1 MGYNQKYIQSSKQF
15 KCFKICWHKK
25 CNIDV
30 LNSAVDQES
39 NTRIYYFRD
48 WNIRGQKPLREG
60 NVEEKTFANKK
71 WKQFLGTKRRSNA
84 SHKIKCYRAK
94 WINELHATS
103 FSIKEKNHMFVIYS
117 SDSMKIYTFN
127 TEVK

>member
-30 LNSAVDQES
+30 LNSTVDQES

-71 WKQFLGTKRRSNA
+71 WKQFLVTKRRSIT

-117 SDSMKIYTFN
+117 SDSMKLYTFN